1 MKSSKSLVFLSSC
14 ALGFALSG
22 CGSSGPEAPK
32 KDSKT
37 PENKILV
44 DAAKQSSLFPF
55 KEGNSWTYA
64 VEIQRQ
70 LNKKPRENATLE
82 MEYRVTKVTKDGGF
96 TKATLA
102 IMQNNVKKD
111 EQVWGMD
118 DKGIYQVAMR
128 SSQNPYNPK
137 QPVLRF
143 PVKDQDEFKWDG
155 SGLTPVGK
163 MGQMTYA
170 FKVDGLQDADTEMG
184 SMHCVYM
191 QSAGSFKNTDKTV
204 GIIAV
209 NSWFAPGIG
218 LARYRQVI
226 KVKEGESA
234 ITLRLKRY
242 TVK

>member
-1 MKSSKSLVFLSSC
+1 MKSSTSLVFLGPF
-14 ALGFALSG
+14 AIAFALSG
-22 CGSSGPEAPK
+22 CGSSAPAAPK
-32 KDSKT
+32 ADTSVK
-37 PENKILV
+37 PGNVLV
-44 DAAKQSSLFPF
+44 EADKQSSLFPF

-70 LNKKPRENATLE
+70 LVKKPRENASLE
-82 MEYRVTKVTKDGGF
+82 MEYRVTKVSKDGGF
-96 TKATLA
+96 TKATIA
-102 IMQNNVKKD
+102 IMQNGVKKD
-111 EQVWGMD
+111 EQIWGMD

-128 SSQNPYNPK
+128 STQTPYNPK

-143 PVKDQDEFKWDG
+143 PVKDQEEFKWDG

-170 FKVDGLQDADTEMG
+170 FKVDGMQDADTEMG

-191 QSAGSFKNTDKTV
+191 QSAGSFKNNDKTV
-204 GIIAV
+204 GVIAV
-209 NSWFAPGIG
+209 NSWFSPGIG

-226 KVKEGESA
+226 RVKEGESA